1 VQILEDESSSD
12 IAEEGT
18 LDEDEVSSTHLTIIL
33 EDMEGV
39 SRMSTARQAAFEEWI
54 ASHSRAASVHEPNSE
69 RWQAVSVKLKYM
81 QELAAVPEVQ
91 EPNVHVPK
99 QTFWEDLWD
108 GKVSTFDVLVKGG
121 LAVFVLYQ
129 FVNLL
134 EGVAEGSTIFSKN
147 ERKEKDEAASQK
159 NDDVATLLKDMEDVE
174 DEGFESSKKPII
186 LPEVSEKV
194 ESTAVAGVSDASLL
208 PNDEEP
214 EIPKSKLRQLAMVCE
229 IQSQGRLATS
239 DGPAA
244 VPAETAVKR
253 IVSRLVSG
261 LRRSESPI
269 SRCNLPETGLNATA
283 KLGVT
288 TGFENP
294 AWKTLPQMY
303 TIPPLRRV
311 SAASGSM
318 EPHNNES
325 TNAVSKVQKD
335 SPFKARQNQLATVSK
350 PKNSTQMPSRV
361 LLWVSSA
368 MDMWLLKGVGALA
381 VTMNSA
387 LLPVV
392 VDGLAT
398 SLILQVLR
406 HVAVEQARARQRAA
420 MERGRPRS
428 MLRFLMP
435 APWMVGLAAVAWL
448 MMDRPSVQSWMRTDL
463 TTKTAASTNVTPPA
477 GAETAAVT
485 AGASGAAAPASTAT
499 AAAGSSAA
507 GSDWFLHQRQLRS
520 LLKETAQHEM
530 PFSDF
535 LRLVDEDQIQA
546 VDFQPENKLHVILFP
561 DVYSPNN
568 HSDAKSAL
576 YKAKPVVVNCP
587 PGESAWYKANVVNKL
602 LRHRVLVQATPA
614 ATNVLL
620 SLLFNFG
627 PTLFLCAIMWQTTRM
642 VWRMQAQASGIE
654 QQEHR
659 LGEQP
664 DTTLDDVAGCDEAK
678 AELAEVVDYLMDPQR
693 YEALGARAPRGVL
706 LVGPPGTGKTLL
718 AKAIA
723 GEAKVP
729 FFSCA
734 GSEFVEMF
742 VGVGASRVR
751 NLFSMA
757 RKAAPC
763 IIFIDEFDALGASR
777 TLRSGSGM
785 MGGEESTNTINQ
797 MLTEMDGF
805 EDNTGIVVLAAT
817 NRPAV
822 LDEAL
827 TRPGRFDRILHLPLP
842 GIQGRVQ
849 ILQVHARNK
858 SIVGDVD
865 WERIARGCAGW
876 TGADIMNLMNE
887 AAITA
892 IREGLEN
899 VEERHIVDALEKLK
913 RDAISAGGQK
923 VETAGGKS
931 SDAEEIGPLLQTS
944 ICLHEAGRALIGYLT
959 PYFDDLQKVTVFP
972 GGRPTGHTS
981 FVPQESHLESGVMTR
996 GYLTSQMVVC
1006 LAGRAA
1012 EKLILGEDL
1021 VSTAATTH
1029 LADANLIA
1037 RQMVMRFGF
1046 SERIG
1051 PVSLMGGHDEVYL
1064 RTDRAQVAVADIS
1077 PETAEVVLEEVI
1089 ALIEAAEAKA
1099 MYGLKENRELLIAL
1113 SERLKKEHTLTGAEV
1128 EAMCEEHGAKPYWDV
1143 SLKGFEWDKE
1153 GNLVYPE
1160 RPAEAAN

>member
-1 VQILEDESSSD
+1 MSRSRCASALAQIGKGITSGAYVSSTGATREGFRNAGNFAAELRTDQDSFLTPLRNLGQRTFSAWVKHRTAAPCPLPRGTLAPFPRGTNVMGQLPELAQVGSKSAPRTFRRGFANAPKKNGFENFYPKNKRPNRGSKKKPDETPPRGEEEGQSLGDILANKTTQQLLITGALLSFTAMTFLLDRPEAQEISFQEFKNKLLEKGMVEKIEVLNKTIAKVYVRPNGASGEMGLVPNPNGQSSYKFFFNIGSVESFERKLEEAQDIMGVDPRRYLPVVYSSEMSWQTEVVRLAPTLLLFAGWLWFTRRQMGGGMGGGGGGMGGGRG
-12 IAEEGT
+12 IFSVGKAAVGT
-18 LDEDEVSSTHLTIIL
+18 LDKNAKT
-33 EDMEGV
+33 
-39 SRMSTARQAAFEEWI
+39 
-54 ASHSRAASVHEPNSE
+54 
-69 RWQAVSVKLKYM
+69 
-81 QELAAVPEVQ
+81 
-91 EPNVHVPK
+91 
-99 QTFWEDLWD
+99 
-108 GKVSTFDVLVKGG
+108 KV
-121 LAVFVLYQ
+121 
-129 FVNLL
+129 
-134 EGVAEGSTIFSKN
+134 
-147 ERKEKDEAASQK
+147 
-159 NDDVATLLKDMEDVE
+159 M
-174 DEGFESSKKPII
+174 
-186 LPEVSEKV
+186 
-194 ESTAVAGVSDASLL
+194 
-208 PNDEEP
+208 
-214 EIPKSKLRQLAMVCE
+214 
-229 IQSQGRLATS
+229 
-239 DGPAA
+239 
-244 VPAETAVKR
+244 
-253 IVSRLVSG
+253 
-261 LRRSESPI
+261 
-269 SRCNLPETGLNATA
+269 
-283 KLGVT
+283 
-288 TGFENP
+288 
-294 AWKTLPQMY
+294 
-303 TIPPLRRV
+303 
-311 SAASGSM
+311 
-318 EPHNNES
+318 
-325 TNAVSKVQKD
+325 
-335 SPFKARQNQLATVSK
+335 FK
-350 PKNSTQMPSRV
+350 
-361 LLWVSSA
+361 
-368 MDMWLLKGVGALA
+368 
-381 VTMNSA
+381 
-387 LLPVV
+387 
-392 VDGLAT
+392 
-398 SLILQVLR
+398 
-406 HVAVEQARARQRAA
+406 
-420 MERGRPRS
+420 
-428 MLRFLMP
+428 
-435 APWMVGLAAVAWL
+435 
-448 MMDRPSVQSWMRTDL
+448 
-463 TTKTAASTNVTPPA
+463 
-477 GAETAAVT
+477 
-485 AGASGAAAPASTAT
+485 
-499 AAAGSSAA
+499 
-507 GSDWFLHQRQLRS
+507 
-520 LLKETAQHEM
+520 
-530 PFSDF
+530 
-535 LRLVDEDQIQA
+535 
-546 VDFQPENKLHVILFP
+546 
-561 DVYSPNN
+561 
-568 HSDAKSAL
+568 
-576 YKAKPVVVNCP
+576 
-587 PGESAWYKANVVNKL
+587 
-602 LRHRVLVQATPA
+602 
-614 ATNVLL
+614 
-620 SLLFNFG
+620 
-627 PTLFLCAIMWQTTRM
+627 
-642 VWRMQAQASGIE
+642 
-654 QQEHR
+654 
-659 LGEQP
+659 
-664 DTTLDDVAGCDEAK
+664 DVAGCDEAK
-678 AELAEVVDYLMDPQR
+678 AEVMEFVSFLKNPGKYKD
-693 YEALGARAPRGVL
+693 LGGKMPKGAL